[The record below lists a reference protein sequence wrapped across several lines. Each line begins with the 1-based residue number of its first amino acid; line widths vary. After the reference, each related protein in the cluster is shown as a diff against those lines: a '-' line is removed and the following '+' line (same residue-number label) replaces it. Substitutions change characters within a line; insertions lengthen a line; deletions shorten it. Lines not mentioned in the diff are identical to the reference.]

1 MADNFLLDGNIPEFR
16 GVPSRRLAE
25 WLLTGVPSTSDK
37 VGLSIRDMVI
47 KLIRAITSVIVVEGR
62 AIVESYYNEVMEE
75 WRQKYEYVVTSTTS
89 STVVASASEPP
100 LFVVSSS
107 TSDVSA
113 ASSISSSLR
122 LLSSSSI
129 LSSYDS
135 SSASSRHHESTTS
148 ALSPLSI
155 VSSSVTTSV
164 ASLEMVE
171 AHGVQQAALT
181 GGKSCSDVMSDEC
194 IARGGSDIRR
204 FFSTREPQAVLV
216 PLSSPVL
223 ISSSFISAPVMVEG
237 ICHRVEGMGREVEAT
252 GLPEVRQQC
261 TAGRGAD
268 IRSFFDKSSV

>member
-47 KLIRAITSVIVVEGR
+47 KLIREITSVIVVEGR
-62 AIVESYYNEVMEE
+62 AIVESYYNEVIEE
-75 WRQKYEYVVTSTTS
+75 WRQKYEYDAPSTTS
-89 STVVASASEPP
+89 SMVVASASESP

-113 ASSISSSLR
+113 ASSISASLR
-122 LLSSSSI
+122 VLSSSSI
-129 LSSYDS
+129 LSSSDS
-135 SSASSRHHESTTS
+135 LSASSRHHEYTTS
-148 ALSPLSI
+148 ALSSLSV
-155 VSSSVTTSV
+155 VSSLVTSVT
-164 ASLEMVE
+164 SLEVVE
-171 AHGVQQAALT
+171 AQGVQQAALT
-181 GGKSCSDVMSDEC
+181 GSKSCSDVMSDKC

-204 FFSTREPQAVLV
+204 FFSTREPQALLV

-223 ISSSFISAPVMVEG
+223 ISSSLILAPVMVEG
-237 ICHRVEGMGREVEAT
+237 IGHRVEGMGREVEAT
-252 GLPEVRQQC
+252 GSPEVRQQC

-268 IRSFFDKSSV
+268 IRRFFEKSSV